1 MKLHSDSKTLIV
13 GAGGGGIASAL
24 LAALRGEDVTL
35 LEAHYALG
43 GCASYFKRGQ
53 FVFDAG
59 ATTLS
64 GVGIGEPLG
73 DLFEL
78 LGHAPALY
86 PADPGITFHLS
97 NGKVVR
103 YHRDFELWLKE
114 LGHHFPGKNHRTFW
128 TLIRKI
134 NKKSWSLLRD
144 VKTFPFTHA
153 GDVLSVIQHPTYITL
168 IPHLMISTEHALKKH
183 GLDTPEYLELVN
195 GILLISAQAESQH
208 IPFLVGAM
216 ALSYPA
222 ETFAPVGGMKGLMD
236 FFENELKRLNVD
248 VRLKSRV
255 SKVSGKNVI
264 LVDGTKFQTDKLIMN
279 LPIWNLAEMMEG
291 PIKNKL
297 SIEAVNRPGSWGALA
312 LYFGIEADI
321 RETYHQVHLNDPEI
335 KNYFVSFS
343 VPHDLKR
350 APAGYQTV
358 TISTHVDAQIN
369 YDVKKNELA
378 AIIMNDF
385 KKRFNVNNVK
395 FFTIGTPKT
404 FERYTGRKNGFVGGL
419 PFLYGTNPLTMLGPL
434 TGEEGIYRVGDTVF
448 PGQGLCGVVAGALQL
463 HDRISKSE
471 PSHPAG
477 G

>member
-1 MKLHSDSKTLIV
+1 MKNHSDSKTLIV

-73 DLFEL
+73 ELFEL
-78 LGHAPALY
+78 LGHAPELY

-103 YHRDFELWLKE
+103 YHRDFELWLNE
-114 LGHHFPGKNHRTFW
+114 LNQHFPGKDHRTFW

-134 NKKSWSLLRD
+134 NKKSWALLRD
-144 VKTFPFTHA
+144 VKTFPFTKA
-153 GDVLSVIQHPTYITL
+153 SDVLSVLKHPTYISL
-168 IPHLMISTEHALKKH
+168 VPHLMISTEQALKKH
-183 GLDTPEYLELVN
+183 GLDSAEYLELVN
-195 GILLISAQAESQH
+195 GILLISAQAEAEH

-236 FFENELKRLNVD
+236 FFEKELARLNVE
-248 VRLKSRV
+248 VRLKTPVTS
-255 SKVSGKNVI
+255 VSGTTVTLK
-264 LVDGTKFQTDKLIMN
+264 DGTKLSGDKLIMN
-279 LPIWNLAEMMEG
+279 LPIWNLAAMIEG
-291 PIKNKL
+291 SVKSKL
-297 SIEAVNRPGSWGALA
+297 VTEASDRPGSWGALA
-312 LYFGIEADI
+312 LYFGLESEIHEP
-321 RETYHQVHLNDPEI
+321 YHQVHLNHSEI

-343 VPHDLKR
+343 VPHDLRR
-350 APAGYQTV
+350 APAGFQTV
-358 TISTHVDAQIN
+358 TISTHVEATDN
-369 YDVKKNELA
+369 YDVKKTELA
-378 AIIMNDF
+378 AIIMKDF
-385 KKRFNVNNVK
+385 EKRFVAKNLK

-404 FERYTGRKNGFVGGL
+404 FERYTGRKSGFVGGL
-419 PFLYGTNPLTMLGPL
+419 PFLYGKNPLSMLGPL
-434 TGEEGIYRVGDTVF
+434 TGEEGLYRVGDTVF
-448 PGQGLCGVVAGALQL
+448 PGQGLCGVVAGAMQL
-463 HDRISKSE
+463 HARLLS
-471 PSHPAG
+471 
-477 G
+477 